1 LAGDDKLVRR
11 TIIPQQQ
18 KIAVV
23 VMSRD
28 RNPHFFV
35 QTEIPP
41 QFTID
46 EESFT
51 EVSCPEHIGFY
62 DWLLSNGDLEPI
74 RVELMVDEPRSL
86 DIARLTA
93 LVGVKTEGPN
103 RLVVRFSDREDID
116 YQRSALQLFMGN
128 RLFYGD
134 QGSAAL
140 TFFAP

>member
-1 LAGDDKLVRR
+1 MVRR

-28 RNPHFFV
+28 RSPHFFV
-35 QTEIPP
+35 HAEVPP
-41 QFTID
+41 QFTTID
-46 EESFT
+46 GESFT
-51 EVSCPEHIGFY
+51 EVSCPEHVGFY
-62 DWLLSNGDLEPI
+62 WLLSNGDLEPI
-74 RVELMVDEPRSL
+74 QVELMVDEPRSL
-86 DIARLTA
+86 DIASLTA
-93 LVGVKTEGPN
+93 LVGVTTEGPN